1 MMDEQL
7 VMRSHPESGGRWLNV
22 WMGISDEWC
31 PSGFRAG
38 TGALQHLTS
47 DTDTGIECTLSSL
60 QMAAG
65 CAPLGT
71 PEGWDAIQRDP
82 DRLSSAPRGTA

>member
-1 MMDEQL
+1 MDEQL
-7 VMRSHPESGGRWLNV
+7 VMRSHPESGGRWLSV
-22 WMGISDEWC
+22 RMGISDEWC

-65 CAPLGT
+65 CAGRWVHL
-71 PEGWDAIQRDP
+71 
-82 DRLSSAPRGTA
+82 RGGMPSRETRTG